1 MLKSSTGL
9 PMLLMAWEQIMDL
22 IGGIKY
28 VENRPGGRK
37 PDHGRGKSAQK
48 NSRNDVVDEKHA
60 SADANHSSTDHD
72 SRLGRKVDTTA

>member
-1 MLKSSTGL
+1 MLPIT
-9 PMLLMAWEQIMDL
+9 WEQIMDL

-37 PDHGRGKSAQK
+37 PDHGRGKSVQK
-48 NSRNDVVDEKHA
+48 NARNDVVEEKNA
-60 SADANHSSTDHD
+60 PADANHSLTDHD